1 MHPLADL
8 RQRLSLRSGTDQAG
22 TTERLSAGT
31 SLSAESMWLLVCSAV
46 LASIGLD
53 VSSAAVIIGAM
64 LISPLMGPI
73 LGAGL
78 AMGIADRALL
88 QRAIRE
94 LGIATVISLAASA
107 GYFLLSPLGEPT
119 PELVARIRPTLL
131 DVGVALFGGVAGI
144 VAASRRQQSMALP
157 GVAIA
162 TALMPPLCTAGFGL
176 ATGNWAFF
184 FGAFYLFL
192 LNAIFI
198 ALATFLVVRLLHFP
212 RHEFRDAAHRRREVR
227 LVTVVTV
234 LAVLPSAYFL
244 YDAGR
249 ELRERGRI
257 AGFIER
263 ELEGQGREVYQ
274 WEVVSA
280 DSGRVLKAYL
290 AGTPL
295 EAERMA
301 AIREAMPA
309 QGLAALR
316 LEVIQSDI
324 SASDLARLGGEVQR
338 EVMRTVQLALAARD
352 SAAVSAAAV
361 GRRDSV
367 SLAAVARELAGA
379 FPEIIAVA
387 YVARPD
393 LLAPDSARL
402 APGLLLTFD
411 PGTPAASRRDI
422 LQRARSLVLV
432 RVPGDSMAIL
442 ER

>member
-1 MHPLADL
+1 MPPLADL

-78 AMGIADRALL
+78 AMGIRDRALL
-88 QRAIRE
+88 QRALRE
-94 LGIATVISLAASA
+94 LGIATLISLAASA
-107 GYFLLSPLGEPT
+107 IYFLLSPLGEPT
-119 PELVARIRPTLL
+119 PELTARTRPTLL

-184 FGAFYLFL
+184 LGAFYLFL

-198 ALATFLVVRLLHFP
+198 ALATFLLVRMLRFP
-212 RHEFRDAAHRRREVR
+212 EHEFRDAAHRRRELR

-249 ELRERGRI
+249 ELRERARI

-263 ELEGQGREVYQ
+263 ELEGPGREVYQ
-274 WEVVSA
+274 WEVASS
-280 DSGRVLKAYL
+280 DNGRVLKAYL
-290 AGTPL
+290 AGTPV
-295 EAERMA
+295 EAERMI

-324 SASDLARLGGEVQR
+324 SASDLARFGGEMQR
-338 EVMRTVQLALAARD
+338 DIMRTVQAALAARD
-352 SAAVSAAAV
+352 SAAASAVAT
-361 GRRDSV
+361 GRRDSIP
-367 SLAAVARELAGA
+367 ATAVARELAGA

-387 YVARPD
+387 YLARPD

-402 APGLLLTFD
+402 PPTLLLTFD
-411 PGTPAASRRDI
+411 PGTSAASRRDI
-422 LQRARSLVLV
+422 LQRAEAWLRV
-432 RVPGDSMAIL
+432 RVPADSLAVA